1 MFAGQRASSGAM
13 TEDGAPKA
21 QSGGGQAFEIA
32 LFARWPDIDFNQ
44 HMRNAAYLGA
54 GEDCRMQFLTSR
66 GFGIQEFARR
76 GLGPVV
82 LEDRIRY
89 RRELRPL
96 EPFVVELLLAGATHD
111 CRRIRV
117 RNRIVRKS
125 DRELSATVD
134 SLVMWLDT
142 GTRKTIV
149 PPEELRSCWLALIRT
164 DDFAWE
170 KQE

>member
-1 MFAGQRASSGAM
+1 MNKEDATPKAPASSDEQ
-13 TEDGAPKA
+13 T
-21 QSGGGQAFEIA
+21 FEIA

-54 GEDCRMQFLTSR
+54 SEDCRMQFLTDR
-66 GFGIQEFARR
+66 GFGLEEFARR
-76 GLGPVV
+76 KLGPVV

-96 EPFVVELLLAGATHD
+96 EPFVVQLLLAGATRD

-117 RNRIVRKS
+117 RNRIVRSS

-134 SLVMWLDT
+134 SLVMWLDIE
-142 GTRKTIV
+142 TRKTIV
-149 PPEELRSCWLALIRT
+149 PPEELQSCWLGLART
-164 DDFAWE
+164 NDFAWE
-170 KQE
+170 E